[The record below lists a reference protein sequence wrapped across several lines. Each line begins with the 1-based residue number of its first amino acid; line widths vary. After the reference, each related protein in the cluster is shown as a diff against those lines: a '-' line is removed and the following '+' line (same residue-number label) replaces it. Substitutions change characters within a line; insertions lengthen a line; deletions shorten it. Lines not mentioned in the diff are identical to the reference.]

1 MSNQIHILDEKTIN
15 QIAAGEVIENPSS
28 CVKELVENAID
39 AKAGQIEVHIVA
51 GGRKKIEIVDNG
63 SGMSFDDALL
73 SLERHATSKI
83 RTITDMDTI
92 HSMGF
97 RGEALASIAAISRFE
112 LHTSDGKEASK
123 VVCHGGKII
132 DQTVSSRTQGTT
144 ISISSLFYNVP
155 ARKEFQKS
163 ISYDTREITRIVT
176 NLALAYPKINF
187 KLVQDHQEV
196 FNLLP
201 KAALDELEN
210 LKLRIQQ
217 LFGAQLH
224 NELVA
229 IDSEKEGLKLTGFV
243 AKAKMHR
250 PNRLGQHLF
259 VNRRFVDS
267 RFISMAVREGYST
280 RLAEGK
286 FPLFFLSME
295 LDPQKIDVNVHPQ
308 KKEIRFKE
316 PFEVKRIISTLID
329 KALQEAASPQTIT
342 NSAVKKE
349 VFFQNDDF
357 HRYPSYVDQVQEV
370 QVLKQVAPSFF
381 PEPSLD
387 FIPNIVGIFN
397 AFIFVDAKSVTS
409 KISLKAIEQE
419 GMLMVHQKRA
429 QERILFDALV
439 QKSSK
444 ISVQN
449 LLLAETLEFS
459 DVDSQVIEEYL
470 QTFNSL
476 GVSLRL
482 IGKNSFML
490 DGLPSMV
497 PASVAKNLI
506 ESVLEEVQLGS
517 SKSPLEE
524 QKKQI
529 LASAIS
535 KSIPWQN
542 IEDFDQA
549 SILITKLFKCENF
562 EYSPKGR
569 PIVLP
574 LTLSELSKKF
584 R

>member
-39 AKAGQIEVHIVA
+39 AKASQVEVHIVA

-112 LHTSDGKEASK
+112 LHTSDDKEASK

-132 DQTVSSRTQGTT
+132 DQMVSSRTRGTT
-144 ISISSLFYNVP
+144 ISVSSLFYNVP

-176 NLALAYPKINF
+176 NLALAYPKISF

-196 FNLLP
+196 INLIP
-201 KAALDELEN
+201 KAALNELEN

-224 NELVA
+224 SELVS
-229 IDSEKEGLKLTGFV
+229 IDSEKEGLRLTGFV
-243 AKAKMHR
+243 AKSKMHR

-280 RLAEGK
+280 RLPEGR

-316 PFEVKRIISTLID
+316 PFEIKRIISTLID
-329 KALQEAASPQTIT
+329 QALQGAASPQTIT

-349 VFFQNDDF
+349 VFFQSDDVS
-357 HRYPSYVDQVQEV
+357 RYPSYVDQVQEV
-370 QVLKQVAPSFF
+370 QVLKQETPSFF

-387 FIPNIVGIFN
+387 FIPNIIGIFN
-397 AFIFVDAKSVTS
+397 AFIFVDAKSLS
-409 KISLKAIEQE
+409 QKMSLKAIEQE

-429 QERILFDALV
+429 QERILFDTLV

-459 DVDSQVIEEYL
+459 DVDSQIIEEYL
-470 QTFNSL
+470 PTFNSL

-482 IGKNSFML
+482 IGKNSFIL

-506 ESVLEEVQLGS
+506 EAVLEEVQLGS
-517 SKSPLEE
+517 SKSPLDE

-542 IEDFDQA
+542 IDDLDQA
-549 SILITKLFKCENF
+549 SILVTKLFKCENF